1 MAFRVLKASMDGGMA
16 GREATYATI
25 GDAAQEIYNY
35 SGWETLKTLREAIVA
50 WGQKARPG
58 EVFTTAASA
67 VVCVGLERTPPE
79 DDHCPFC
86 HEESGLDYDDI
97 LVAASG
103 DVEQVVRCLSCR
115 KEWVDVYCLASRR
128 LL

>member
-1 MAFRVLKASMDGGMA
+1 MAFKVLKASMDGMA

-25 GDAAQEIYNY
+25 GDAAQEIYDY
-35 SGWETLKTLREAIVA
+35 RGWETLKTLREAIVA
-50 WGQKARPG
+50 WGQKALPG

-67 VVCVGLERTPPE
+67 VVCVGLERPLPE

-86 HEESGLDYDDI
+86 HEEQAVDYGDI
-97 LVAASG
+97 VVVESG
-103 DVEQVVRCLSCR
+103 DAEQVARCLRCR
-115 KEWVDVYCLASRR
+115 KEWVDVFRLASRR